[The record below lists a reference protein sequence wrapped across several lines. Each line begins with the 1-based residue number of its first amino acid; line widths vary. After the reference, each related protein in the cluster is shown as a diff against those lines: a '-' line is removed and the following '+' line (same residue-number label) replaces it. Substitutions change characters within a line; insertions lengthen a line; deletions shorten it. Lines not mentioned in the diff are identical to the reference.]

1 MEIKED
7 ITISENT
14 IGHYILSFIRA
25 FIYYNIL
32 GFIVGEVI
40 ALVFRGVHL
49 SFDYW
54 IMSTGGIIVLIL
66 LETFGYSKYVQIEP
80 KHEDVSLEILCKA
93 ISKRSEK
100 SIESIEEG
108 CLKLKW
114 GLFSYGSKLIIRNK
128 HDRVRIICPQR
139 VAFQL
144 MKDYERAAGN
154 PPLK

>member
-1 MEIKED
+1 MEIKGS
-7 ITISENT
+7 IKVSENT
-14 IGHYILSFIRA
+14 IGYYIMSFIRT

-32 GFIVGEVI
+32 GLIVGEVV
-40 ALVFRGVHL
+40 AQVFRGVHL

-54 IMSTGGIIVLIL
+54 MMSTGGIIVLIL
-66 LETFGYSKYVQIEP
+66 IETFGYSKYVQIEP
-80 KHEDVSLEILCKA
+80 KHEEVSQKILCKA

-108 CLKLKW
+108 CFKLKW
-114 GLFSYGSKLIIRNK
+114 GLFSYGSKIIVRND
-128 HDRVRIICPQR
+128 HDRIIIICPQR

>member
-1 MEIKED
+1 MEIKGS
-7 ITISENT
+7 IKVSENT
-14 IGHYILSFIRA
+14 IGYYIMSFIRA

-32 GFIVGEVI
+32 GLIVGEVV
-40 ALVFRGVHL
+40 AQVFRGVHL

-54 IMSTGGIIVLIL
+54 MMSTGGIIVLIL

-80 KHEDVSLEILCKA
+80 KHEEVSQKILCKA

-108 CLKLKW
+108 YFKLKW
-114 GLFSYGSKLIIRNK
+114 GLFSYGSKLIVRND
-128 HDRVRIICPQR
+128 HDRIIIICPQR